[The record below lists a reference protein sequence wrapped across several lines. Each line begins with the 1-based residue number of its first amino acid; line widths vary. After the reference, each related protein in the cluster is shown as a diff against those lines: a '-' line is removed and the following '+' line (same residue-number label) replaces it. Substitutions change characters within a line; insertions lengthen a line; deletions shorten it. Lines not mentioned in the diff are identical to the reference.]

1 MNREPLV
8 TTASVTALVA
18 ALIGLLVAFNV
29 PLSDDQQKAI
39 LAVTAIVAPIVVGLV
54 ARGRVTPNGSVAVA
68 RDPASGDLV
77 AAPALPYLADGTPV
91 DVDVAAA

>member
-18 ALIGLLVAFNV
+18 ALVGLLVAFNV
-29 PLSDDQQKAI
+29 PLTDDQQKAI
-39 LAVTAIVAPIVVGLV
+39 LAAAAVVAPIVVGLV

-68 RDPASGDLV
+68 RDPGTGNLV
-77 AAPALPYLADGTPV
+77 AAPALEGVQDGTPV